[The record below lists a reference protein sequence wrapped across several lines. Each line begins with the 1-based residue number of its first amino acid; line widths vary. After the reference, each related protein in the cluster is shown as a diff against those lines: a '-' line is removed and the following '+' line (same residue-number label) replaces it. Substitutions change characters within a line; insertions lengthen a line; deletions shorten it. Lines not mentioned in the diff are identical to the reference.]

1 MNARKIVKTTLNIL
15 VGLGAYSITRQVIE
29 NNTPE
34 SETRPQAVLQYAGS
48 AAIAGLVT
56 DAASDHVDKQVD
68 ELFYIIDKYKK
79 PTS

>member
-1 MNARKIVKTTLNIL
+1 MNARTIVKTTLNIL
-15 VGLGAYSITRQVIE
+15 VGLGAYGITRQVIE

-34 SETRPQAVLQYAGS
+34 PETRPQAVLQHAGS

-68 ELFYIIDKYKK
+68 ELFDIIDKYKK

>member
-1 MNARKIVKTTLNIL
+1 MNARKIVKFAANLT
-15 VGLGAYSITRQVIE
+15 VGLGAYGITRQVIE

-34 SETRPQAVLQYAGS
+34 PETRSQAVLQYAGS
-48 AAIAGLVT
+48 AGIAGLVT

-68 ELFYIIDKYKK
+68 ELFDIIDKYKK